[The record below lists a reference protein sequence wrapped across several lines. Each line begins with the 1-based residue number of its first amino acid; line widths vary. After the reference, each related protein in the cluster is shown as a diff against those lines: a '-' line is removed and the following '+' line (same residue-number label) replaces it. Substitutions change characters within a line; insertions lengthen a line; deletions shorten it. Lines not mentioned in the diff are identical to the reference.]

1 MEAIADFLKKEKER
15 DTWQYASALQEKACE
30 RLGGLIKQDA
40 WSKVQRDTLGW
51 NANSRKLNASK
62 LQTSAF

>member
-1 MEAIADFLKKEKER
+1 MAGFLIWTQRQSDQMEAIADFLKKEKER

-40 WSKVQRDTLGW
+40 
-51 NANSRKLNASK
+51 
-62 LQTSAF
+62 